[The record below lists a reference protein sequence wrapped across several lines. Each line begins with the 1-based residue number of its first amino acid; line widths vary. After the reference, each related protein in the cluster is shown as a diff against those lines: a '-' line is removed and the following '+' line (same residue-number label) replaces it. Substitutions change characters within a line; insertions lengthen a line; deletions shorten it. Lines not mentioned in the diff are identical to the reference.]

1 MKRIL
6 LVLTLLLSFAAAHA
20 APVGVEEARSL
31 AQHFVNAQFEDNQGE
46 LSLVYSQSSF
56 YVFNVGDYG
65 FVILS
70 ADDCYRPLIG
80 YSQEGVINPDDM
92 PPALQDYLDGITAHR
107 STRNAV
113 QDPNVAQEWMTLR
126 QNGHVNEPYRGKD
139 DIYLVETKWNQN
151 YPYNYCCPADGDG
164 PGGHVYAGCV
174 ATAASQ
180 LMRFWSFPTQG
191 RGSHTYT
198 PEDHPEYGPL
208 TANFGETTYDWAN
221 MPNTISSASPVTQLQ
236 AVGTLI
242 YHVGVSVDM
251 NYRPGSSGATTSRLC
266 TVMPQYFYYTDQ
278 MENIYRE
285 SHTHESYMAL
295 ITEAID
301 MGWPMVHRGNGHA
314 YVLDGYN
321 AKGLVHFNW
330 GWGGSSD
337 GWFDIDGHNYAEGES
352 VIYNYVPEGIY
363 SATPK
368 APTDLNVVPDE
379 NHNLS
384 ATVSWVNPTMTLTNQ
399 PLTAI
404 DQVVVMRGN
413 EVVYTEDNVT
423 PGAAMSCVDNSIPCY
438 DLYSYKVYTVLGG
451 QRGRSMTV
459 DGINVG
465 PSCTWKFVVSSNNMQ
480 GWRGSYISIR
490 NGAGHEATQVEANGT
505 TPVALEI
512 EVPLGKV
519 GLVWVPSGDEL
530 TNYNITINVKDH
542 DNNSL
547 YSYSGIIGDM
557 EEGLFYQGNNSCGNP
572 VPNAIPGELTV
583 SDDNGVPVL
592 NWPSADREIIG
603 YNLYRD
609 GMLCYLT
616 TANEFVDED
625 ATLGGHCYQVCV
637 LSDGGESEPSNEV
650 CATAGENCDA
660 GYDLWL
666 EMQDNGKPLI
676 TWERPENTSLSGFY
690 VYRKDNDGSY
700 ERIKILG
707 ANKTEYKE
715 NKALQDGTWYSYRV
729 TAAYNSIECESAPF
743 KARYGNEYF
752 VKVYYSLTGVE
763 ESEGTSFRVY
773 PNPVE
778 GQLTV
783 EGEEMTDLVVC
794 DLLGQQLMEQHGLGG
809 VLRWTLSVDNLSPG
823 LYLIKING
831 KQGVSSRCFV
841 KK

>member
-1 MKRIL
+1 
-6 LVLTLLLSFAAAHA
+6 
-20 APVGVEEARSL
+20 
-31 AQHFVNAQFEDNQGE
+31 
-46 LSLVYSQSSF
+46 
-56 YVFNVGDYG
+56 
-65 FVILS
+65 
-70 ADDCYRPLIG
+70 
-80 YSQEGVINPDDM
+80 
-92 PPALQDYLDGITAHR
+92 
-107 STRNAV
+107 
-113 QDPNVAQEWMTLR
+113 
-126 QNGHVNEPYRGKD
+126 
-139 DIYLVETKWNQN
+139 
-151 YPYNYCCPADGDG
+151 
-164 PGGHVYAGCV
+164 
-174 ATAASQ
+174 
-180 LMRFWSFPTQG
+180 MRFWSFPTQG

-490 NGAGHEATQVEANGT
+490 NGAGHEATQVESNGT

-542 DNNSL
+542 DNNLL

-616 TANEFVDED
+616 TANEFVDE
-625 ATLGGHCYQVCV
+625 
-637 LSDGGESEPSNEV
+637 
-650 CATAGENCDA
+650 
-660 GYDLWL
+660 
-666 EMQDNGKPLI
+666 
-676 TWERPENTSLSGFY
+676 
-690 VYRKDNDGSY
+690 
-700 ERIKILG
+700 
-707 ANKTEYKE
+707 
-715 NKALQDGTWYSYRV
+715 
-729 TAAYNSIECESAPF
+729 
-743 KARYGNEYF
+743 
-752 VKVYYSLTGVE
+752 
-763 ESEGTSFRVY
+763 
-773 PNPVE
+773 
-778 GQLTV
+778 
-783 EGEEMTDLVVC
+783 
-794 DLLGQQLMEQHGLGG
+794 
-809 VLRWTLSVDNLSPG
+809 
-823 LYLIKING
+823 
-831 KQGVSSRCFV
+831 
-841 KK
+841 